1 MRIGECLGGVGLD
14 LLVIFLILVDLLYI
28 GILLYLRIVGYL

>member
-1 MRIGECLGGVGLD
+1 MRIEECLGGVGLD
-14 LLVIFLILVDLLYI
+14 LLVIFLVLVDLLYI